1 MSNQAPQRT
10 LPTTPSPDPTGRSRY
25 PSWAE
30 MEPAFETERLAAAH
44 PRPRPRPRRRRP
56 FPRWLIAPAALVA
69 LLLLALGAALYI
81 EGRSQGKILDNVYI
95 AGVAVGGMSPADAE
109 ASLRLRYEQ
118 FQAYPITLVYDDRVW
133 RPRGSDIGLEVDWT
147 YAISEALTIGHSG
160 PFLARWQQRFKSWTD
175 RYDLLLPLRLDQ
187 NRLQSYLEE
196 IARELDVPPQD
207 AALSIQGQQVSVQL
221 GHAGRALEIVPSL
234 YRIREALQVLART
247 PVPLTVRQTAPGVDD
262 EAIESARHT
271 AEQMLAGPLTLHLGD
286 RSWTL
291 TIDKIGQMIR
301 IEQRQEGSG
310 PPIAVVLDQAALRQ
324 FLEQIGDEVRVHPR
338 NAHFRFVEDRLQ
350 ITDAGAPGVELQ
362 VERGIAQI
370 NEAILSPQ
378 RDVTLSLLVVQPKIR
393 EETLDEL
400 GIRGVVG
407 VGHTTFAGSSAARAH
422 NILTAAR
429 ILDGTL
435 IPPGETFSFI
445 GTIGAI
451 DESDG
456 FVPGYSIVAGRTV
469 LAVGGGVCQVSTT
482 VFRAAFW
489 AGLPITERH
498 AHNFRVR
505 WYEYDAP
512 LGMDAAIFTDTGTD
526 LKFTNN
532 TTGYL
537 LLQFEAY
544 TATGDLYA
552 YLYGTPQKY
561 EVTLDGPYLSNWT
574 PAPTDPVYVDNPNLP
589 VGYLRQTDWAQ
600 GGVDCTIYRRI
611 LLNGQEVSSDTFFSR
626 YQAWPNIFER
636 GTGAP

>member
-1 MSNQAPQRT
+1 
-10 LPTTPSPDPTGRSRY
+10 
-25 PSWAE
+25 
-30 MEPAFETERLAAAH
+30 MEPAFEAERLAAQH

-56 FPRWLIAPAALVA
+56 FPRWLIAPAVIGA

-81 EGRSQGKILDNVYI
+81 EGRTRGRILEHVYI
-95 AGVAVGGMSPADAE
+95 AGVDVSGMPPQDAE

-118 FQAYPITLVYDDRVW
+118 FQAYPVTLVYDDRVW
-133 RPRGSDIGLEVDWT
+133 RPRGSDIGLQVDWT
-147 YAISEALTIGHSG
+147 YAISEALAIGHTG
-160 PFLARWQQRFKSWTD
+160 PFLARWQQRLEAWNG
-175 RYDLLLPLRLDQ
+175 RHDLLLPLCLDLGRL
-187 NRLQSYLEE
+187 RAYLEE
-196 IARELDVPPQD
+196 IAREIDRPSQD
-207 AALSIQGQQVSVQL
+207 AALTIQGQQVGIKPGQT
-221 GHAGRALEIVPSL
+221 GRSLEIVPSA
-234 YRIREALQVLART
+234 YRIQEALQVLSRA
-247 PVPLTVRQTAPGVDD
+247 PISLTVRTVNPQVDSAAVQSAMATAK
-262 EAIESARHT
+262 
-271 AEQMLAGPLTLHLGD
+271 QMLSGPLTLRLGD

-291 TIDKIGQMIR
+291 TIEKIGQMIR
-301 IEQRQEGSG
+301 IERRMEGSG
-310 PPIAVVLDQAALRQ
+310 PPVAVVLDQDVLRQ
-324 FLEQIGDEVRVHPR
+324 FLEQIGNEVRVHPR
-338 NAHFRFVEDRLQ
+338 NAHFRFVEDHLQ
-350 ITDAGAPGVELQ
+350 ITDPGATGVELQ

-370 NEAILSPQ
+370 NEAILSAQ
-378 RDVTLSLLVVQPKIR
+378 RDVVLSVLVVPPKIR
-393 EETLDEL
+393 QETLDEL

-407 VGHTTFAGSSAARAH
+407 VGHTTFAGSSAARSH

-435 IPPGETFSFI
+435 VPPGETFSFI
-445 GTIGAI
+445 SAIGKI

-456 FVPGYSIVAGRTV
+456 FVPGYSIVGGRTV

-544 TATGDLYA
+544 TETGDLYA

-561 EVTLDGPYLSNWT
+561 EVTLDGPYLGNWT

-600 GGVDCTIYRRI
+600 GGVDSTIYRRI
-611 LLNGQEVSSDTFFSR
+611 LLNGKEISSDTFFSR
-626 YQAWPNIFER
+626 YQAWPNIYER